1 MAGSS
6 PTMTGI
12 TNAACFNKQA
22 VRYIGAMKRLTRSPI
37 SVLKVSVK
45 SRIARPRGKR
55 SVNTIDKTSAET
67 GDPFAVFTEWR
78 GKADEKAYAK
88 L

>member
-1 MAGSS
+1 
-6 PTMTGI
+6 
-12 TNAACFNKQA
+12 
-22 VRYIGAMKRLTRSPI
+22 MKRPLRMSI
-37 SVLKVSVK
+37 LLSKVSVK

-55 SVNTIDKTSAET
+55 TVNTIDKTSAET